1 MHANE
6 LGQFSMAV
14 ILGWQEV
21 NLSPPPLRVR
31 SFAHLSGIPSAS
43 AIPPKAPRPRPNA
56 HLITEE
62 LAQQVRGWAVEVLSS
77 RKYRWRDHDEME
89 SLANLTTALVCRC
102 VAEDRLKGKI
112 EHLARVTAR
121 NEAIRHFER
130 IRNHV
135 DAQMFDDI
143 DPPAEDLI
151 ASSDLALVIE
161 AEFERVAREMG
172 KDEKLIRRAI
182 ALSGDGMPDEAIAVH
197 LGQEPMTFLN
207 LLNWFRATVRSRL
220 QAQGIG
226 PSGLNQ

>member
-6 LGQFSMAV
+6 LGQLSMAV

-31 SFAHLSGIPSAS
+31 SSAQAS
-43 AIPPKAPRPRPNA
+43 LPGGPVILPKATRPRPNA
-56 HLITEE
+56 HLVTEE
-62 LAQQVRGWAVEVLSS
+62 LAQQVRAWAAQVLSS
-77 RKYRWRDHDEME
+77 RKYRWRDPDEME
-89 SLANLTTALVCRC
+89 SLANLVTALVCKC
-102 VAEDRLKGKI
+102 IAEDRLKGKV

-151 ASSDLALVIE
+151 ATSDLALMIE
-161 AEFERVAREMG
+161 SEI
-172 KDEKLIRRAI
+172 EKLAYEMHEDAQVITDAFL
-182 ALSGDGMPDEAIAVH
+182 LSGEGVHDEQIAEL
-197 LGQEPMTFLN
+197 LGQEPITFIN

>member
-1 MHANE
+1 
-6 LGQFSMAV
+6 MAV

-31 SFAHLSGIPSAS
+31 SSAQAS
-43 AIPPKAPRPRPNA
+43 LPDEPIILPKATRPRPNA
-56 HLITEE
+56 HLVTDE
-62 LAQQVRGWAVEVLSS
+62 LAQQVRAWAVQVLSS
-77 RKYRWRDHDEME
+77 RKYRWRDPDEME
-89 SLANLTTALVCRC
+89 SLANLVTALVCKC
-102 VAEDRLKGKI
+102 IAEDRLKGKV

-151 ASSDLALVIE
+151 ATSDLALVIE
-161 AEFERVAREMG
+161 SEFDRVAKEMG

-182 ALSGDGMPDEAIAVH
+182 ALSGDGMPDEAIAAH

>member
-1 MHANE
+1 
-6 LGQFSMAV
+6 
-14 ILGWQEV
+14 
-21 NLSPPPLRVR
+21 
-31 SFAHLSGIPSAS
+31 
-43 AIPPKAPRPRPNA
+43 
-56 HLITEE
+56 
-62 LAQQVRGWAVEVLSS
+62 
-77 RKYRWRDHDEME
+77 ME